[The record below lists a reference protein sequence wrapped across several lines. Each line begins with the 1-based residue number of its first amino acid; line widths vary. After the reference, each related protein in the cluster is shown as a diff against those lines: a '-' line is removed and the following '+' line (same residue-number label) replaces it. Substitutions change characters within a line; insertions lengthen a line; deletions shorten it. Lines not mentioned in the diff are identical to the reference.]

1 MAKCLLL
8 LRGGAGPQQD
18 TLAFALTQ
26 LAVWPM
32 AATDGHAKHNSIFV
46 QPGDSCVMTPLCDI
60 LSIWP
65 QFGKGPNQFNRR
77 RAGLAIAMRAKNV
90 HCAFDTIHTRHRH
103 PPATKIGGPEG
114 WGAMP
119 GLVEPAGPALA
130 AVPARWLTNFHGRSW
145 EATSKRMKGEA
156 DRFLSGLESL

>member
-1 MAKCLLL
+1 MAKCPLL

-32 AATDGHAKHNSIFV
+32 AATDGHAKNHSIFV

-77 RAGLAIAMRAKNV
+77 KAGLAMAMRAKSV

-119 GLVEPAGPALA
+119 GRVEPAGPALA

-145 EATSKRMKGEA
+145 EATSNRMKGEA
-156 DRFLSGLESL
+156 GRFLSGLESL